1 MLLSDVDIKTYINMG
16 MLTITGEY
24 TLNNCSVDLGVNLN
38 KKTILIE
45 PGEFLLLKT
54 DNWIMLPNDLAGLI
68 GGRSSYA
75 RRGLMVHCTSALIAP
90 GFYGKIILEVK
101 NIGHHAVRIYDKEKI
116 CSLSFIKMLT
126 PCSEPYNGRYQGQ
139 V

>member
-45 PGEFLLLKT
+45 PDDFFLLKT
-54 DNWIMLPNDLAGLI
+54 DNWIMLPNDIAGIL
-68 GGRSSYA
+68 GGRSYYA
-75 RRGLMVHCTSALIAP
+75 RKGLIIHCTSALIAP
-90 GFYGKIILEVK
+90 GFYGKIVLEVK
-101 NIGHHAVRIYDKEKI
+101 NIGNNAIRLYDKEKI
-116 CSLSFIKMLT
+116 CSLSFAKMLT